1 MTDDQQRATWDTGL
15 RKSYDNEARQYDA
28 RRYTS
33 REGLQFNRLELEIL
47 DSILPSGQDRRIFDV
62 PAGTGRLSV
71 ELGRRGARVVGGD
84 LSLNMLK
91 QAAGKARDANR
102 SSLWFTQ
109 ANAGQL
115 PFRDGTFDAV
125 VSFKFFHL
133 VPNDVKPVLIREM
146 IRVLKPGGKL
156 VAEFNSP
163 YYGGVL
169 AFLRYYFRKKTPGGM
184 RKKCL
189 FPDQVPAL
197 FEDVTVRQ
205 IHGVKL
211 PLSGLAE
218 VVLGRKLVD
227 AITIW
232 FGRLPGLQYLS
243 YALIVEAEKPSAR

>member
-1 MTDDQQRATWDTGL
+1 MTDEQQATWDTGL
-15 RKSYDNEARQYDA
+15 RKSYDKEARQYDA
-28 RRYTS
+28 RRYVS
-33 REGLQFNRLELEIL
+33 REGLQFNRLELDIL
-47 DSILPSGQDRRIFDV
+47 DSILPAGPDKWFFDV

-91 QAAGKARDANR
+91 EAAAKARDAKR
-102 SSLWFTQ
+102 DELWFTQ

-146 IRVLKPGGKL
+146 IRVLKPGGTL

-163 YYGGVL
+163 YYGGIL

-184 RKKCL
+184 RMKCL
-189 FPDQVPAL
+189 FPDQVRPL
-197 FEDVTVRQ
+197 FDGVRVKQ

-218 VVLGRKLVD
+218 AVLGRKIVD
-227 AITIW
+227 AFTIW
-232 FGRLPGLQYLS
+232 FGKLPVLRYFS
-243 YALIVEAEKPSAR
+243 YALIVEAEKPANR